1 MPRSNVSFNKILEP
15 NHKLRYTEQELSN
28 DDDTDDATIEIM
40 NIEKRMRKK
49 KLSRQKSQQSSNINI
64 VVENEASDVIASE
77 TIPTE
82 RAQKNG
88 SDSEFED
95 SITEDHQPDVIKGS
109 VKRKNN
115 PDATFN
121 SWHDLDFPQQ
131 KVELPKSFFSDGPTP
146 WSNFN
151 DLVLGQRFLN
161 ARLSPMVQR
170 NQRPNMKQ
178 VTWSDSQV
186 KVVTD
191 LIKEANV
198 SGEKVDRELS

>member
-1 MPRSNVSFNKILEP
+1 MPRSNVSFKKFLEP
-15 NHKLRYTEQELSN
+15 KHKIQYAEDEMSN

-40 NIEKRMRKK
+40 NIESRMRKK
-49 KLSRQKSQQSSNINI
+49 KLSRQKTQQSANVDI
-64 VVENEASDVIASE
+64 VVENASDASDVIASE

-82 RAQKNG
+82 RASKKD

-95 SITEDHQPDVIKGS
+95 SITEDLQPDVIKGS
-109 VKRKNN
+109 AKRPKNPN
-115 PDATFN
+115 ATFN
-121 SWHDLDFPQQ
+121 SWHDLDFPQE
-131 KVELPKSFFSDGPTP
+131 KVELPKSYFTDGPTP

-151 DLVLGQRFLN
+151 DMVLGQRFLN
-161 ARLSPMVQR
+161 ARLSPIQQR
-170 NQRPNMKQ
+170 HQRPNMKQ

-198 SGEKVDRELS
+198 SKN